1 MTHHARVTT
10 TPEIDDLL
18 ARNAVA
24 AVGVSG
30 GKDSQAC
37 ALAVEEHLNAIGHT
51 GPRVLIHSDLGRVE
65 WKQSLAKCE
74 ELAAALGW
82 ELIVVRRNAGDM
94 MDRWLVRW
102 DNNVTRYANLEAVK
116 VILPWS
122 TPTWRFCTSELKSA
136 IINSALKKRFPG
148 QDVINVTGI
157 RRQESSSRAK
167 MPVAKLNPACANKGG
182 AGWTW
187 NPIIEWD
194 VQEVYDIIERR
205 GLELHE
211 AYTQYG
217 MTRVSCAFCIM
228 SSASD
233 MLASSKC
240 EDNHAIYREMV
251 ELEARSTFAFQ
262 SNKWLG
268 DTNPAIIGPE
278 LQTLVAQA
286 KINAAM
292 RERAEARIPEHLM
305 FEKGTGFPVAI
316 PSREDAELLAGIRRE
331 VAGLLGI
338 QIGYTDADAIIER
351 YTQLMTE
358 KENKQ
363 ASSNIIPSVQVI
375 PTMNVQLGLF

>member
-1 MTHHARVTT
+1 MTNQARVTT

-18 ARNAVA
+18 ARNAVCA
-24 AVGVSG
+24 IGISG
-30 GKDSQAC
+30 GKDSIAC

-51 GPRVLIHSDLGRVE
+51 GPRALVHSDLGRVE

-74 ELAAALGW
+74 ELAAAMGW
-82 ELIVVRRNAGDM
+82 ELVVVRRNAGDM

-102 DNNVTRYANLEAVK
+102 ENNVTRYANLEAVK

-122 TPTWRFCTSELKSA
+122 TPAMRFCTSELKA
-136 IINSALKKRFPG
+136 TIINSILKKRFPG
-148 QDVINVTGI
+148 HNVINVTGI
-157 RRQESSSRAK
+157 RRQESSGRAK

-182 AGWTW
+182 TGWTW

-194 VQEVYDIIERR
+194 VQEVYDIIARR

-211 AYTQYG
+211 AYTKYG

-228 SSASD
+228 SSAGD

-240 EDNHAIYREMV
+240 EDNQAIYREMV

-262 SNKWLG
+262 SNKWLA
-268 DTNPAIIGPE
+268 DTNPAILSPE
-278 LQTLVAQA
+278 LQAQVEQA
-286 KINAAM
+286 KINGAM

-316 PSREDAELLAGIRRE
+316 PSREDAELLASIRRE
-331 VAGLLGI
+331 VAGLLGL
-338 QIGYTDADAIIER
+338 QIGYTDADSIIER
-351 YTQLMTE
+351 YTQLMAE
-358 KENKQ
+358 KADKQ
-363 ASSNIIPSVQVI
+363 ASSSIIPAIQIVPS
-375 PTMNVQLGLF
+375 MNVQLGLF